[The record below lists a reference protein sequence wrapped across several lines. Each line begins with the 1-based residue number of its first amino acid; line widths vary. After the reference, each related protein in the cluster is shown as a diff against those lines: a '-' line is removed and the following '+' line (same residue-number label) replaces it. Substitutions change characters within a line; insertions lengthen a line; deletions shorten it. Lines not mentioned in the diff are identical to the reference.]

1 MDGFNHG
8 KGEPEAIG
16 CTRSFAA
23 EKLDLPG
30 RIGAGEAPGG
40 AAVRLGQM
48 GSIPRE
54 RRGRSAT
61 PSPSDRRPPARLL
74 RRSGTGALRHEFLD
88 TRDSR
93 SLGAIRGA
101 SARVDGPWQRP
112 DLTLPPKRPVW
123 SQASEVA
130 VGRSRRLGD
139 FFISPLLDRKV
150 DFVVWPHQART
161 VRFRGYPSCQE
172 DWARPPL
179 LRTADG
185 RCGAAMEDAHRRW
198 KMRSADGRCGAP
210 TKDAERRRKM
220 RTADE
225 RCGAPME
232 DAEILLMPVSA

>member
-1 MDGFNHG
+1 MTTPATLINGI
-8 KGEPEAIG
+8 KWMVLITERESLK
-16 CTRSFAA
+16 RSGAQGV
-23 EKLDLPG
+23 LRRRNWIYPG
-30 RIGAGEAPGG
+30 ALGQGRRRAGR
-40 AAVRLGQM
+40 RLGS
-48 GSIPRE
+48 GKWARFPESGGGGRPRQ
-54 RRGRSAT
+54 
-61 PSPSDRRPPARLL
+61 ARLIDD
-74 RRSGTGALRHEFLD
+74 RPRACFGGPAPERFVMNFWI
-88 TRDSR
+88 R
-93 SLGAIRGA
+93 AIRGA

-185 RCGAAMEDAHRRW
+185 RC
-198 KMRSADGRCGAP
+198 AP
-210 TKDAERRRKM
+210 
-220 RTADE
+220 
-225 RCGAPME
+225 PME
-232 DAEILLMPVSA
+232 DAERR